1 MDAWGLGP
9 IVWAIGKSVVV
20 RIALAVMALHL
31 ACAGPALNAETP
43 LPSAGAWDSEPIVPI
58 PLSTDLDAG
67 QVALG
72 EKLFHDARLSRNNA
86 FSCATCHR
94 LNQGGGDG
102 VSRPPTLTGGLHPR
116 NTPTVFNVALNSR
129 FHWDG
134 GFRTLEAEA
143 EAAIHDPTIMNS
155 DWADVL
161 PKLQADTD
169 YVSAFNTAYP
179 DGLTRANVLRA
190 LASFQRSLNTPN
202 SRFDQYLRGDTD
214 VLSDAEKQGYDLF
227 KSYGCVACHQGV
239 NVGGNM
245 FQRFGIFRSQTR
257 PRDDDDAGRFGVTG
271 AERDQQVFRVP
282 SLRNVAVTAPY
293 YHDGRVQTLENAVDL
308 MATRQLGKPLYTE
321 EIELIVQFLYTLTG
335 EYQGQL
341 LILPVEDGS

>member
-1 MDAWGLGP
+1 MWP
-9 IVWAIGKSVVV
+9 IRKPVVV

-31 ACAGPALNAETP
+31 VCAAPAPNAE
-43 LPSAGAWDSEPIVPI
+43 PSLSPTGAWDSEPIVPI
-58 PLSTDLDAG
+58 PLAADLDAA

-72 EKLFHDARLSRNNA
+72 EKLFHDSRLSRHNT

-102 VSRPPTLTGGLHPR
+102 VPRPPTLTGGLHLR
-116 NTPTVFNVALNSR
+116 NTPTVFNVSLNSR

-143 EAAIHDPTIMNS
+143 EAAIHDPTIMNT

-161 PKLQADTD
+161 PKLQADAD
-169 YVSAFNTAYP
+169 YVSAFNAAYP
-179 DGLTRANVLRA
+179 GGLTRANVLHA
-190 LASFQRSLNTPN
+190 LVSFERSLITPN
-202 SRFDQYLRGDTD
+202 SRFDQYLRGDAGAI
-214 VLSDAEKQGYDLF
+214 SDTEKQGYELF

-245 FQRFGIFRSQTR
+245 FQRFGIFRDQDR
-257 PRDDDDAGRFGVTG
+257 PREDDDAGRFSVTG
-271 AERDQQVFRVP
+271 AERDRQVFRVP

-293 YHDGRVQTLENAVDL
+293 YHDGRVQTLETAVDL
-308 MATRQLGKPLYTE
+308 MATRQLGRPLHAE
-321 EIELIVQFLYTLTG
+321 EIESIVQFLHTLTG

-341 LILPVEDGS
+341 LTLPGEEES

>member
-1 MDAWGLGP
+1 ML
-9 IVWAIGKSVVV
+9 V
-20 RIALAVMALHL
+20 VMALHL
-31 ACAGPALNAETP
+31 ACTAPTPNAETP
-43 LPSAGAWDSEPIVPI
+43 LPAGSWDSEPIVPI
-58 PLSTDLDAG
+58 PLTIELDAA

-72 EKLFHDARLSRNNA
+72 EKLFHDPRLSRNNV

-94 LNQGGGDG
+94 LDQGGGDG
-102 VSRPPTLTGGLHPR
+102 VSRPPTPTGGLHLR

-134 GFRTLEAEA
+134 AFRTLEAEA

-161 PKLQADTD
+161 PKLQADAD
-169 YVSAFNTAYP
+169 YVSAFNAAYP
-179 DGLTRANVLRA
+179 GGLTRANTLHAV
-190 LASFQRSLNTPN
+190 ASFERSLITPN
-202 SRFDQYLRGDTD
+202 SRFDQYLRGNA
-214 VLSDAEKQGYDLF
+214 DALGDDEKRGYELF

-245 FQRFGIFRSQTR
+245 FQRFGIFRSQDR
-257 PRDDDDAGRFGVTG
+257 RHDDEDAGRFGVTG
-271 AERDQQVFRVP
+271 AERDRQVFRVP

-293 YHDGRVQTLENAVDL
+293 YHDGRVQTLETAVDL
-308 MATRQLGKPLYTE
+308 MATRQLGRPLHTE
-321 EIELIVQFLYTLTG
+321 EIELIVQFLHTLTG

-341 LILPVEDGS
+341 LTLPGEDAS

>member
-1 MDAWGLGP
+1 MWP
-9 IVWAIGKSVVV
+9 IRKSLVV
-20 RIALAVMALHL
+20 RIVLAITALHL
-31 ACAGPALNAETP
+31 ACVAPALNAQTP
-43 LPSAGAWDSEPIVPI
+43 LPPAGSWDSEPIAPI
-58 PLSTDLDAG
+58 PLTTDLDAA

-72 EKLFHDARLSRNNA
+72 ETLFHDSRLSRNNA

-102 VSRPPTLTGGLHPR
+102 VSRPPTLAGGLHLR

-155 DWADVL
+155 DWDDVL
-161 PKLQADTD
+161 PKLQADPD
-169 YVSAFNTAYP
+169 YVSAFNAAYP
-179 DGLTRANVLRA
+179 GGLKRANVLHA
-190 LASFQRSLNTPN
+190 LATFQRSLNTPN
-202 SRFDQYLRGDTD
+202 SRFDQYLRGDAGA
-214 VLSDAEKQGYDLF
+214 LSDDEKRGYDLF
-227 KSYGCVACHQGV
+227 KSYGCAACHQGV

-245 FQRFGIFRSQTR
+245 FQRFGIFRNRNRSHEDEDT
-257 PRDDDDAGRFGVTG
+257 GRFGVTG
-271 AERDQQVFRVP
+271 AERDRQVFRVP

-293 YHDGRVQTLENAVDL
+293 YHDGRVQTLESAVDL
-308 MATRQLGKPLYTE
+308 MATRQLGRPLYPE
-321 EIELIVQFLYTLTG
+321 EIELIVQFLHTLTG

-341 LILPVEDGS
+341 LTLPSEDGS

>member
-1 MDAWGLGP
+1 MWP
-9 IVWAIGKSVVV
+9 ICKSIVARV
-20 RIALAVMALHL
+20 ALAVMALHL
-31 ACAGPALNAETP
+31 ACAAPTPSAETP
-43 LPSAGAWDSEPIVPI
+43 LPPADSWNSEPIVPI
-58 PLSTDLDAG
+58 PLTADLDAA

-72 EKLFHDARLSRNNA
+72 EKLFHDSRLSRNNA

-102 VSRPPTLTGGLHPR
+102 VSQPPTLTGGLHLR

-155 DWADVL
+155 AWTDVL
-161 PKLQADTD
+161 PKLQADPD

-179 DGLTRANVLRA
+179 GGLARANVLHA

-202 SRFDQYLRGDTD
+202 SRFDQYLRGDAGA
-214 VLSDAEKQGYDLF
+214 LSDDEKRGYDLF
-227 KSYGCVACHQGV
+227 KSYGCAACHQGV

-257 PRDDDDAGRFGVTG
+257 PRDDDDMGRIGVTG
-271 AERDQQVFRVP
+271 AERDRQVFRVP

-293 YHDGRVQTLENAVDL
+293 YHDGRVQTLETAVDL
-308 MATRQLGKPLYTE
+308 MATRQLGRPLYPE
-321 EIELIVQFLYTLTG
+321 EIELIVQFLHTLTG

-341 LILPVEDGS
+341 LTLPDEDGS

>member
-1 MDAWGLGP
+1 MWP
-9 IVWAIGKSVVV
+9 IRKSVVV

-31 ACAGPALNAETP
+31 VCAGSAPDAQTP
-43 LPSAGAWDSEPIVPI
+43 LPQAGSWDSEPIVPI
-58 PLSTDLDAG
+58 PLDPDLDAA

-72 EKLFHDARLSRNNA
+72 EKLFHDPRLSRNNV
-86 FSCATCHR
+86 FSCAICHR

-102 VSRPPTLTGGLHPR
+102 VSRPPTLTGGLHLR
-116 NTPTVFNVALNSR
+116 NTPTVFNVSLNSR

-143 EAAIHDPTIMNS
+143 EAAIHDPAIMNT

-161 PKLQADTD
+161 PKLQADAD
-169 YVSAFNTAYP
+169 YVSAFNGAYP
-179 DGLTRANVLRA
+179 GGLTRANVLHA
-190 LASFQRSLNTPN
+190 LASFERSLTTPN
-202 SRFDQYLRGDTD
+202 SRFDQYLRGDAEA
-214 VLSDAEKQGYDLF
+214 LSDAEKRGYDLF

-245 FQRFGIFRSQTR
+245 FQRFGIFRNQDRSHE
-257 PRDDDDAGRFGVTG
+257 DDDTGRFSVTG
-271 AERDQQVFRVP
+271 AERDRQVFRVP

-293 YHDGRVQTLENAVDL
+293 YHDGRVQTLETAVDL
-308 MATRQLGKPLYTE
+308 MATRQLGRPLHAE
-321 EIELIVQFLYTLTG
+321 EIEAIVQFLHTLTG

-341 LILPVEDGS
+341 LTLPGEDEP

>member
-1 MDAWGLGP
+1 MWP
-9 IVWAIGKSVVV
+9 ICKSIVARV
-20 RIALAVMALHL
+20 ALAVMALHL
-31 ACAGPALNAETP
+31 ACAAPTPSAETP
-43 LPSAGAWDSEPIVPI
+43 LPPADSWDSEPIVPI
-58 PLSTDLDAG
+58 PLTADLDAA

-72 EKLFHDARLSRNNA
+72 EKLFHDSRLSRNNA

-102 VSRPPTLTGGLHPR
+102 VSRPPTLTGGLHLR

-143 EAAIHDPTIMNS
+143 EAAIHDPTIMHS
-155 DWADVL
+155 AWTDVL
-161 PKLQADTD
+161 PKLQADPD

-179 DGLTRANVLRA
+179 GGLARANVLHA

-202 SRFDQYLRGDTD
+202 SRFDQYLRGDAG
-214 VLSDAEKQGYDLF
+214 VLSNDEKRGYDLF
-227 KSYGCVACHQGV
+227 KSYGCAACHQGV

-245 FQRFGIFRSQTR
+245 FQRFGIFRSQSR
-257 PRDDDDAGRFGVTG
+257 HRDDDDRGRFGVTG
-271 AERDQQVFRVP
+271 AERDRQVFRVP

-293 YHDGRVQTLENAVDL
+293 YHDGRVQTLETAVDL
-308 MATRQLGKPLYTE
+308 MATRQLGRPLHTE
-321 EIELIVQFLYTLTG
+321 EIELIVQFLHTLTG

-341 LILPVEDGS
+341 LTLPDEDGS